1 MSISSYSNV
10 ASTNTTISGINI
22 GEGCAPGNI
31 NDAIR
36 QLMADLGDMSLGN
49 GALGNLNISGAVTVN
64 NINGATALI
73 NGGSNGV
80 GNIGS
85 AVTNF
90 NTIFAK
96 ATSAQYADLAEY
108 YVPDDIYT
116 PGTVVVFDGEQ
127 EITASTTAAD
137 TKVAGV
143 ISTRPA
149 FIMNSGAINGVPVA
163 LRGRVPVNVTGVVA
177 KGDLLIT
184 SEIKGTAISANSST
198 YFGSSVFAKAL
209 EDKHSD
215 GAGVIEAVIL

>member
-22 GEGCAPGNI
+22 GEGCSPGNI

-36 QLMADLGDMSLGN
+36 SLMADLGNLSLGN
-49 GALGNLNISGAVTVN
+49 SPLGNLNISGAVTVN
-64 NINGATALI
+64 SINGATAII
-73 NGGSNGV
+73 NAGSNGV

-85 AVTNF
+85 TTSNF

-116 PGTVVVFDGEQ
+116 PGTVLVFGGEW
-127 EITASTTAAD
+127 EVTASTITAD
-137 TKVAGV
+137 TRVAGV
-143 ISTRPA
+143 VSTRPA
-149 FIMNSGAINGVPVA
+149 FIMNAGAINGVPVA

-184 SEIKGTAISANSST
+184 SDIKGTAVSANSANA
-198 YFGSSVFAKAL
+198 YGYSVFAKAL

-215 GAGVIEAVIL
+215 GEGVIEAVIL